1 MWYMVEVLH
10 HMVSPYSK
18 FEFYFPVTLLFF
30 LKLSQFLNHWEA
42 ADSAFCSEGLSDFS
56 VDFLAKIKTKA

>member
-1 MWYMVEVLH
+1 MEEIMLH
-10 HMVSPYSK
+10 MFSPYSK

-30 LKLSQFLNHWEA
+30 LKLSQFLSHWWEA